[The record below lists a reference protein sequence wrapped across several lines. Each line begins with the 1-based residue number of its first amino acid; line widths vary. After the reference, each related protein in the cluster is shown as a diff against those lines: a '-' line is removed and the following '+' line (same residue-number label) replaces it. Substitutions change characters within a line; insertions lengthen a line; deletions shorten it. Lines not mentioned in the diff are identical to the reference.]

1 MNMKV
6 GRLYID
12 PETSEE
18 IAKEVVKS
26 LRQAI
31 KKAVKEY
38 METEYEEFLDIK
50 EAARMLGCSPSSL
63 YKNKDTLLHGA
74 YTYFGKSLRF
84 PKYQLMRMMKEGKFK
99 GDNV

>member
-63 YKNKDTLLHGA
+63 YIKTKILCYMASTPILVNLYD
-74 YTYFGKSLRF
+74 SR
-84 PKYQLMRMMKEGKFK
+84 
-99 GDNV
+99 NIS